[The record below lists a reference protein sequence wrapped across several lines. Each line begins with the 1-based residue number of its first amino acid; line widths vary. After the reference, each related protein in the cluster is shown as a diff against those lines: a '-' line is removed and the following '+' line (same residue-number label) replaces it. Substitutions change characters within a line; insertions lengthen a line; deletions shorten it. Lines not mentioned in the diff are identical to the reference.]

1 MKITIIV
8 EVLLTIFLM
17 VDAAGAIASEREPR
31 AVPSYSGF
39 ADIQATKNRFLIAGD
54 TQSTSHWEFW
64 RERNQEN
71 ES

>member
-17 VDAAGAIASEREPR
+17 VEAAGVIASEHEPS
-31 AVPSYSGF
+31 AIPYYSGF
-39 ADIQATKNRFLIAGD
+39 AQIQPTKNRFLIAGD